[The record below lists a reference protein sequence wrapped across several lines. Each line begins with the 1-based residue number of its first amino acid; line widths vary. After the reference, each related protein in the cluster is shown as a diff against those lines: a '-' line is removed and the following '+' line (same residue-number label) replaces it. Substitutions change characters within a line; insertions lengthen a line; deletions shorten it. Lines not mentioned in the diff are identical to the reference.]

1 MDQKVF
7 DIAEP
12 MIDKAAWWAHY
23 DWKGVM
29 EFDDIYQELW
39 MFLLERES
47 LQNKVLTGST
57 EELQN
62 RFRKIAN
69 SICANEQ
76 VDYEHFSG
84 NFQYTPSDV
93 RAIIDTNETD
103 RTWDENVDY
112 SKGLDRLCNWYPKY
126 YDYVMEFLVEGW
138 PESHTQRRR
147 IHHGLDRL
155 AECMNKIRR
164 DRNREAHYGE
174 GPSLRNE
181 EAEKTVTSWDT
192 FTIGAVT
199 NG

>member
-12 MIDKAAWWAHY
+12 MIEKAARWAHY

-39 MFLLERES
+39 MFLLES
-47 LQNKVLTGST
+47 PAMQNKVLVGST

-62 RFRKIAN
+62 RFRKAAN
-69 SICANEQ
+69 KFCAREQ
-76 VDYEHFSG
+76 VEYEHFSG
-84 NFQYTPSDV
+84 NFQYTPADV
-93 RAIIDTNETD
+93 RAIIDTAEVD
-103 RTWDENVDY
+103 RSWDENVDY
-112 SKGLDRLCNWYPKY
+112 SKGLDRLCNWFPTQ
-126 YDYVMEFLVEGW
+126 YDTFMGYLVDGL
-138 PESHTQRRR
+138 PEALADRRKVYR
-147 IHHGLDRL
+147 SIDKL

-174 GPSLRNE
+174 GPSIRNE
-181 EAEKTVTSWDT
+181 EPEKIVTSWDT

>member
-12 MIDKAAWWAHY
+12 MIEKAARWAHY

-29 EFDDIYQELW
+29 EYDDIYQELW

-47 LQNKVLTGST
+47 LQNKVLTGSAG
-57 EELQN
+57 EMQN
-62 RFRKIAN
+62 RFRKVAN

-76 VDYEHFSG
+76 VEYEHFSG

-93 RAIIDTNETD
+93 RAIIDTAESE
-103 RTWDENVDY
+103 RSWDENVDY
-112 SKGLDRLCNWYPKY
+112 SKGLDRLCNWFPKQ
-126 YDYVMEFLVEGW
+126 YDTFMEYLIDGL
-138 PESHTQRRR
+138 PEALADRRR
-147 IHHGLDRL
+147 VYRSIDKL

-174 GPSLRNE
+174 GPSIRSE
-181 EAEKTVTSWDT
+181 EPEKIVTSWDT

>member
-12 MIDKAAWWAHY
+12 MIDKAAHFGSRRWRGVIEY
-23 DWKGVM
+23 D
-29 EFDDIYQELW
+29 DLYQELW
-39 MFLLERES
+39 LFLLERPS
-47 LQNKVLTGST
+47 AQQKVLTQGAD
-57 EELQN
+57 LQN
-62 RFRKIAN
+62 FFHNQADA
-69 SICANEQ
+69 ICANEQ

-84 NFQYTPSDV
+84 NFQYTPADV

-112 SKGLDRLCNWYPKY
+112 SKGLDRLCNWFPTQ
-126 YDYVMEFLVEGW
+126 YDTFMEYLVDGL
-138 PESHTQRRR
+138 PEAHAGRMKVYRS
-147 IHHGLDRL
+147 IDKL

-181 EAEKTVTSWDT
+181 EAEKIVTSWDT